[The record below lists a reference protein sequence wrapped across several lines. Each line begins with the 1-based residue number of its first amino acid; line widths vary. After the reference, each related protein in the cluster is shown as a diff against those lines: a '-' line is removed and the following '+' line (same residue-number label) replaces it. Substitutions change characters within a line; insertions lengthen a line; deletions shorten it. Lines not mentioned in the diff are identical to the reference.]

1 MSEMNVSMR
10 LTLQD
15 SATAGLKGVVD
26 LLNSLSAAA
35 KPANEGLQALAR
47 RLNSIGTAAE
57 KSGGGIGRMETA
69 IVGIVDA
76 LRSFETKLGA
86 AVDGFAQFGT
96 VAKDAA
102 ASVSQAASAIGR
114 AGAKLDGVAASTRA
128 AKTEMAGFG
137 ETIKGMA
144 AAWGALKIEHGLKK
158 SVETAADM
166 ARLQA
171 QMRSMGYSQDAV
183 NYATKRSW
191 DSSAQFSLV
200 SARDAMAARL
210 ALMTATGTNN
220 EQLINAALP
229 QLLRNAV
236 AYRANFNRN
245 ASVPDV
251 IGNFG
256 GIAELR
262 GLSQTPEGLIAAS
275 NQALQVA
282 EATGGRMKIGAQ
294 ETVGRQ
300 YKYGGAQLVSDQ
312 GYKQIMALAEQLTM
326 AGHEGGSGGGR
337 GVSQMG
343 TAFSMLLKVM
353 NGGKMAKQTYAM
365 LQAMDMWQKGTTTLA
380 TSTTQTATTG
390 ALRNALEGQT
400 APAQWVHDVLVPR
413 MLAYAIKNAKE
424 YFPKGN
430 VNDPHAQLEAL
441 NKIAIQTWGPTGG
454 VNVAN
459 LASMVAN
466 PEVWGRVEN
475 SVQRSNNAP
484 TGQAAVQQLSPWDK
498 GVQKLSSAFDNLK
511 NSVGSGLLPT
521 LTKVVNVLADI
532 LKPIN
537 DLLHSSPALSEA
549 IGSIAAAFTAL
560 LSIKAVKWFLG
571 IDSLIKSTGDL
582 FKKLPTAASESGAE
596 VGSATEKTASR
607 FSGALGKMLSVAKGF
622 AGGVAIAFTLYEAG
636 ENIKLFGV
644 TINNHIRT
652 LLTEAVGQFDRFFT
666 WLNTASDRAAA
677 SFFGALSGAAKAVG
691 ASGLADWAKGHQAT
705 LSAAAATFQKN
716 FDQRASIRNDMATWY
731 GSPQAQPG
739 YERPARGAPDSA
751 EIDRHL
757 QQQLAQGLES
767 SVGRVPD
774 MGRAGRRGHPRKS
787 VDLQDLAQGWG
798 MQDLHRATSEADR
811 QLRADAA
818 AAERARQ
825 ALLAATQKTTPEG
838 IRAHWDQIASTLASS
853 ANPADQKLAP
863 QAQALGQKY
872 ALEAEVKAAKSSLDD
887 LMAQLS
893 NTEKVNAALVT
904 SGVLTKDQA
913 QAKTLAD
920 QRQAQPQ
927 LLAAVNTL
935 QGLLDQ
941 LAKIDPAAA
950 KAANALQ
957 LTRLK
962 IEELGQGLTQFQQNV
977 SNVIQQSFQG
987 FFSEFMSGKKS
998 WKQMGADFVNSI
1010 LNGMNQVV
1018 SKDLA
1023 SGLVKGLL
1031 GPSSGAG
1038 QALRSL
1044 QGSGGF
1050 MAKIGSWIGNLFGA
1064 PGAAGGATQDVATTA
1079 LTASMTTLTG
1089 AVTALT
1095 AAITGSAAST
1105 TAGAA
1110 ASAATGG
1117 GTTGGGGL
1125 FSWLGSLFG
1134 GANVSTAMTYGT
1146 SVGSQQTAM
1155 LAAQDAGLSGSSGGS
1170 MWSSF
1175 ADWIG
1180 TFFGSFAVGA
1190 DNIPHDMVA
1199 KIHQGE
1205 MIVPKAGAEAIRSG
1219 ALGGGHTVNLSI
1231 HAMDSQSVLSSMDG
1245 IKREL
1250 ATMLGATNADLNL
1263 GM

>member
-15 SATAGLKGVVD
+15 SATVGLKGVVD

-86 AVDGFAQFGT
+86 AVDGFAQFGA
-96 VAKDAA
+96 VAKDSA

-220 EQLINAALP
+220 EKLINAALP

-275 NQALQVA
+275 NQALQMA
-282 EATGGRMKIGAQ
+282 EATSGRMKVGAQ
-294 ETVGRQ
+294 EVVGRQ
-300 YKYGGAQLVSDQ
+300 MKYGGAQLINER
-312 GYKQIMALAEQLTM
+312 GYKEIMAAAEQLTM

-337 GVSQMG
+337 GVSMMG
-343 TAFSMLLKVM
+343 TALSMLLKVM
-353 NGGKMAKQTYAM
+353 NGGTMAKQTFAM
-365 LQAMDMWQKGTTTLA
+365 LQSMDMWQKGTTTLG

-390 ALRNALEGQT
+390 ALRGAVEGQT
-400 APAQWVHDVLVPR
+400 NPLQWVHDVLVPR
-413 MLAYAIKNAKE
+413 MLAYALKNAKQ
-424 YFPKGN
+424 YFPNGDIN
-430 VNDPHAQLEAL
+430 NPTAQLEAM
-441 NKIAIQTWGPTGG
+441 NRAAIQTFGKTGG

-459 LASMVAN
+459 LISMVMN
-466 PEVWGRVEN
+466 PEVWGRIEN
-475 SVQRSNNAP
+475 TLQRSNNAP
-484 TGQAAVQQLSPWDK
+484 TGQGAVQQLSPWDK

-644 TINNHIRT
+644 TINNYIRIG
-652 LLTEAVGQFDRFFT
+652 LTDAVGQFDRFFT

-677 SFFGALSGAAKAVG
+677 YFFGAISGAAKAVG

-705 LSAAAATFQKN
+705 LSAAAAAFQKN

-731 GSPQAQPG
+731 RSPQAQPG
-739 YERPARGAPDSA
+739 YERPAKGSPDTAAADRAAQEAAAQAQEPHVGGAPDMSK
-751 EIDRHL
+751 
-757 QQQLAQGLES
+757 ES
-767 SVGRVPD
+767 RKK
-774 MGRAGRRGHPRKS
+774 KS

-872 ALEAEVKAAKSSLDD
+872 ALEAEVKAAKSNLDD

-893 NTEKVNAALVT
+893 NAEKVNAALVT

-950 KAANALQ
+950 KAADALQ

-962 IEELGQGLTQFQQNV
+962 IEEFGQGLTQFQQNV

-1205 MIVPKAGAEAIRSG
+1205 MIVPKAGADAIRSG

-1231 HAMDSQSVLSSMDG
+1231 HAMDSQSVIGAMDG

-1250 ATMLGATNADLNL
+1250 ATMLLGTNRDMNL
-1263 GM
+1263 GY